1 MSLETP
7 LHKVRGLGAAHTGT
21 GHFIHQRVTAIA
33 LIPLTLWFGVSILGL
48 VGVGEVSALLFLATP
63 MNAILMGLFV
73 LVALYHLA
81 LGLKEVIT
89 DYVPHEGAKLLLI
102 LSAYGF
108 ALCAALA
115 CLFALLRIAR

>member
-21 GHFIHQRVTAIA
+21 GHFVQQRVTAIA
-33 LIPLTLWFGVSILGL
+33 LIPLTLWFGISVVGL
-48 VGVGEVSALLFLATP
+48 VGVGEVSVLLFLATP

-73 LVALYHLA
+73 LIALYHLA

-89 DYVPHEGAKLLLI
+89 DYVPHEGFKLLLI
-102 LSAYGF
+102 LADYGF
-108 ALCAALA
+108 ALVAALA